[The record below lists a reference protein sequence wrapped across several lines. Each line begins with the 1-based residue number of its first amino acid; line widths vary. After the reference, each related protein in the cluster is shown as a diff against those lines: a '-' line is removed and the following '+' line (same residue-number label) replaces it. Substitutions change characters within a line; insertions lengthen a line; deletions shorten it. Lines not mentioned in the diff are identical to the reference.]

1 MEKKN
6 IKIVFI
12 DIDGTLADDNKN
24 ISVEDIESI
33 KKIRAKGVH
42 VCLTSGKPAKSIQ
55 RFSELCGAWPY
66 AISSTGAFVCDM
78 DTNKVIYCNDIK
90 KDTAISIL
98 NIVKKFKLYEM
109 VTISGDL
116 IVDERKFGMYK
127 PNRPESIEVNS
138 ILEYIQNTQ
147 GVILQFTI
155 IDESIAK
162 LQNLKNEL
170 SDLRVSTNLD
180 KIEIPEHFLEK
191 HERGRQLFALDV
203 TAKNVSKY
211 FAVKALLEYLNIN
224 VENSMAIG
232 DGLNDLEMF
241 KAVGYKVAMANAVK
255 QIKDLADFETL
266 SNNDSG
272 VAFAIN
278 RIIAGD

>member
-66 AISSTGAFVCDM
+66 AISSTGAFVCNM
-78 DTNKVIYCNDIK
+78 ETNEVIYCNNIEK
-90 KDTAISIL
+90 NIAITIL
-98 NIVKKFKLYEM
+98 KIVEKYNTYKM

-127 PNRPESIEVNS
+127 PNRPEAIEVRS
-138 ILEYIQNTQ
+138 ILEYIQNNQ
-147 GVILQFTI
+147 GDILQFSI
-155 IDESIAK
+155 IDESIDK
-162 LQNLKNEL
+162 LKKIKNEL
-170 SDLRVSTNLD
+170 SILTVSTNLD
-180 KIEIPEHFLEK
+180 KIEIPKHFLEEY
-191 HERGRQLFALDV
+191 ERGRKLFALDV

-211 FAVKALLEYLNIN
+211 FAVKALLKYTRIKT
-224 VENSMAIG
+224 ENSMAIG
-232 DGLNDLEMF
+232 DGMNDLEMF

-266 SNNDSG
+266 SNNNSG
-272 VAFAIN
+272 VGFAIEN
-278 RIIAGD
+278 IILED